1 MEESLLKILLGG
13 MRQTIPSNEDLNDYK
28 DEGRYRTTSVANGN
42 SISNKPCNGAFVM
55 NVFDGNSYKI
65 QMYIPFSADSIYIRR
80 YQNSST
86 TWSPWYKFSGVAV

>member
-1 MEESLLKILLGG
+1 

-28 DEGRYRTTSVANGN
+28 DEGRYRTTSAANGN

-55 NVFDGNSYKI
+55 DVFDGISSKI
-65 QMYIPFSADSIYIRR
+65 QMYIPFSSDSIYIRR

-86 TWSPWYKFSGVAV
+86 TWGPWYKFSGVAVE

>member
-1 MEESLLKILLGG
+1 

-42 SISNKPCNGAFVM
+42 SISNKPCTGAFVM
-55 NVFDGNSYKI
+55 NVFDGLSYKI
-65 QMYIPFSADSIYIRR
+65 QMYIPFSADCIYIRR